1 MELLIPFLVF
11 GAVAMVAVAFMPAK
25 TSNLQARL
33 GPYQYAGPLTERDAA
48 LERPLFHR
56 LGLPLLHKL
65 ASWPARLAPKRAYEE
80 ARQLMVKADVSL
92 DLNLFMG
99 LRAAGMVLAPLLLML
114 LMGFPSSFVMLAFT
128 GLLGWF
134 GGRMP
139 INWLRRKAAARQL
152 KIQRALP
159 DTLDLITVSVEAG
172 LGLDAALSK
181 VVEKT
186 RGPLRDEFGRVLQ
199 EISLGK
205 LRRQSL
211 KDMATRCDVPDLTT
225 FVSAIVQADQM
236 GLGIA
241 EVLRAQAD
249 EVRLRR
255 RQRAE
260 ETAMKAPVKMLFP
273 LLCFI
278 FPAMMSVLLG
288 PAVYRIYKA
297 LSGGAL
303 GGMAG

>member
-1 MELLIPFLVF
+1 MEILIPILVF
-11 GAVAMVAVAFMPAK
+11 ASVALVAVAFMPARG
-25 TSNLQARL
+25 TSLHARL
-33 GPYQYAGPLTERDAA
+33 GPYQYTGPLTERDAA
-48 LERPLFHR
+48 LERPLFQR

-65 ASWPARLAPKRAYEE
+65 SELPARLMPQRAYDE
-80 ARQLMVKADVSL
+80 ARQLMVKADL
-92 DLNLFMG
+92 NMDLNLFMG
-99 LRAAGMVLAPLLLML
+99 LRAGGTVVLPAGYLLFMGLPHDVIGFAMV
-114 LMGFPSSFVMLAFT
+114 
-128 GLLGWF
+128 GLLTWF
-134 GGRMP
+134 GGRLP
-139 INWLRRKAAARQL
+139 INWLRGKAATRQG
-152 KIQRALP
+152 KITRALP

-172 LGLDAALSK
+172 LGLDAALAK

-205 LRRQSL
+205 LRRAAL
-211 KDMATRCDVPDLTT
+211 RDVATRCDVRELTT

-236 GLGIA
+236 GLGVA

-260 ETAMKAPVKMLFP
+260 EAAMKTPVKMLFP
-273 LLCFI
+273 LLACI

-288 PAVYRIYKA
+288 PAVFRIFTAFSSGA
-297 LSGGAL
+297 LSGG
-303 GGMAG
+303 

>member
-11 GAVAMVAVAFMPAK
+11 ASVALVAVAFMPARS
-25 TSNLQARL
+25 TNLQARL
-33 GPYQYAGPLTERDAA
+33 GPYQYAGPLNERDAA
-48 LERPLFHR
+48 LEQPLFQR
-56 LGLPLLHKL
+56 LGLPMLHKL
-65 ASWPARLAPKRAYEE
+65 AEWPAKLAPKRAYQE
-80 ARQLMVKADVSL
+80 AAVLMIKADVTV

-99 LRAAGMVLAPLLLML
+99 LRAAGLVGVPLLVILF
-114 LMGFPSSFVMLAFT
+114 MGFPGDLIMMAMV
-128 GLLGWF
+128 GLSGWF
-134 GGRMP
+134 GGRLP
-139 INWLRRKAAARQL
+139 INWLRRKAAARQG

-172 LGLDAALSK
+172 LGLDAALAK

-199 EISLGK
+199 EVGLGK
-205 LRRQSL
+205 VRRIALR
-211 KDMATRCDVPDLTT
+211 DMSARVDVGDLTS

-236 GLGIA
+236 GLGVA

-249 EVRLRR
+249 EVRLKR

-273 LLCFI
+273 LVCFI
-278 FPAMMSVLLG
+278 FPAMMTVLLG
-288 PAVYRIYKA
+288 PAVYRIYESVI
-297 LSGGAL
+297 SGSFGI
-303 GGMAG
+303 

>member
-11 GAVAMVAVAFMPAK
+11 ASVALVAMAFMPAR
-25 TSNLQARL
+25 SANLQARL
-33 GPYQYAGPLTERDAA
+33 GPYQYAGPLNERGAA
-48 LERPLFHR
+48 LEQPLFQR

-65 ASWPARLAPKRAYEE
+65 AEWPAKLAPKRAYQE
-80 ARQLMVKADVSL
+80 AAVLMIKADVTV

-99 LRAAGMVLAPLLLML
+99 LRAAGLVGVPLLVILF
-114 LMGFPSSFVMLAFT
+114 MGFPADLIMMAMV
-128 GLLGWF
+128 GLSGWF
-134 GGRMP
+134 GGRLP
-139 INWLRRKAAARQL
+139 INWLRRKAAARQG

-172 LGLDAALSK
+172 LGLDAALAK

-199 EISLGK
+199 EVGLGK
-205 LRRQSL
+205 VRRIALR
-211 KDMATRCDVPDLTT
+211 DMSSRVDVADLTS

-236 GLGIA
+236 GLGVA
-241 EVLRAQAD
+241 EVLRAQAE
-249 EVRLRR
+249 EVRLKR

-273 LLCFI
+273 LVCFI
-278 FPAMMSVLLG
+278 FPAMMTVMLG
-288 PAVYRIYKA
+288 PAVYRIYESII
-297 LSGGAL
+297 SGSFGI
-303 GGMAG
+303 

>member
-1 MELLIPFLVF
+1 MELLIPVLVF
-11 GAVAMVAVAFMPAK
+11 AAVAMVGMALMPARS
-25 TSNLQARL
+25 TNLHARL

-48 LERPLFHR
+48 LEQPLVSR

-65 ASWPARLAPKRAYEE
+65 AEWPARLAPKRAYDE
-80 ARQLMVKADVSL
+80 ARQLMIKANISM

-99 LRAAGMVLAPLLLML
+99 LRAVGLVAAPLFAWA
-114 LMGFPSSFVMLAFT
+114 LMGFSTAWLNLLFV
-128 GLLGWF
+128 GLVGWF

-139 INWLRRKAAARQL
+139 INWLRGKAAKRQT
-152 KIQRALP
+152 KIQRSLP

-172 LGLDAALSK
+172 LGLDAALAK
-181 VVEKT
+181 VIEKT
-186 RGPLRDEFGRVLQ
+186 RGPLREEFGRVLQ

-205 LRRQSL
+205 VRRTAL
-211 KDMATRCDVPDLTT
+211 KDLAIRCDVPDLTS
-225 FVSAIVQADQM
+225 FVNAIVQADQM
-236 GLGIA
+236 GLGVA

-273 LLCFI
+273 LVAFI
-278 FPAMMSVLLG
+278 FPAMMTVLLG
-288 PAVYRIYKA
+288 PAVWRIYEA
-297 LSGGAL
+297 IINGGL
-303 GGMAG
+303 GG

>member
-1 MELLIPFLVF
+1 MELLIAALVF
-11 GAVAMVAVAFMPAK
+11 GSVTLAVIALLPGRTAD
-25 TSNLQARL
+25 LHARL
-33 GPYQYAGPLTERDAA
+33 GPYQYSGPLTERDVQ
-48 LERPLFHR
+48 LQQPLLSR
-56 LGLPLLHKL
+56 VGLPLLRRL
-65 ASWPARLAPKRAYEE
+65 AALPARLAPQRAYEE
-80 ARQLMVKADVSL
+80 AERLMETAGWAMDP
-92 DLNLFMG
+92 NLFMG
-99 LRAAGMVLAPLLLML
+99 LRAAGMLGLPLLWL
-114 LMGFPSSFVMLAFT
+114 LVMGLPQSILSLGLV

-134 GGRMP
+134 GGRLP
-139 INWLRRKAAARQL
+139 VNWLRRKAAARQH

-172 LGLDAALSK
+172 LGLDAALAK

-199 EISLGK
+199 EIGLGQS
-205 LRRQSL
+205 RRQAL
-211 KDMATRCDVPDLTT
+211 RDMASRCDVPELTS
-225 FVSAIVQADQM
+225 FAGAIIQADQM

-273 LLCFI
+273 LIACI
-278 FPAMMSVLLG
+278 FPAMMTVLLG
-288 PAVYRIYKA
+288 PAIWRVYVNIIK
-297 LSGGAL
+297 GGSF
-303 GGMAG
+303 

>member
-11 GAVAMVAVAFMPAK
+11 AAVAMVAVAFMPAK
-25 TSNLQARL
+25 ATNLHARL
-33 GPYQYAGPLTERDAA
+33 GPYQYSGPLTERDAA
-48 LERPLFHR
+48 LEQPLVSR

-65 ASWPARLAPKRAYEE
+65 SEWPARLAPKRAYEE
-80 ARQLMVKADVSL
+80 ARQLMIKADVSL

-99 LRAAGMVLAPLLLML
+99 LRAAALVVLPLLVWAVLGFSTSML
-114 LMGFPSSFVMLAFT
+114 SLGFV

-134 GGRMP
+134 GGRLP
-139 INWLRRKAAARQL
+139 INWLRGKAAARQK
-152 KIQRALP
+152 KIQRSLP

-205 LRRQSL
+205 VRRVAL
-211 KDMATRCDVPDLTT
+211 KDLAVRCDVPDLSS
-225 FVSAIVQADQM
+225 FVNAIVQADQM
-236 GLGIA
+236 GLGVA

-273 LLCFI
+273 LVAFI
-278 FPAMMSVLLG
+278 FPAMMTVLLG
-288 PAVYRIYKA
+288 PAIWRIYE
-297 LSGGAL
+297 SVVNGGL
-303 GGMAG
+303 GG

>member
-11 GAVAMVAVAFMPAK
+11 ASVALVAVAFMPAR
-25 TSNLQARL
+25 SANLQARL
-33 GPYQYAGPLTERDAA
+33 GPYQYAGPLNERDAA
-48 LERPLFHR
+48 LEQPLFQR

-65 ASWPARLAPKRAYEE
+65 AEWPAKLAPKRAYQE
-80 ARQLMVKADVSL
+80 AAVLMIKADVTV

-99 LRAAGMVLAPLLLML
+99 LRAAGLVGVPLLVILF
-114 LMGFPSSFVMLAFT
+114 MGFPADLIMMAMV
-128 GLLGWF
+128 GLSGWF
-134 GGRMP
+134 GGRLP
-139 INWLRRKAAARQL
+139 INWLRRKAAARQG

-172 LGLDAALSK
+172 LGLDAALAK

-199 EISLGK
+199 EVGLGK
-205 LRRQSL
+205 VRRIALR
-211 KDMATRCDVPDLTT
+211 DMSSRVDVADLTS

-236 GLGIA
+236 GLGVA

-249 EVRLRR
+249 EVRLKR

-273 LLCFI
+273 LVCFI
-278 FPAMMSVLLG
+278 FPAMMTVLLG
-288 PAVYRIYKA
+288 PAVYRIYDSII
-297 LSGGAL
+297 SGSFGI
-303 GGMAG
+303 

>member
-1 MELLIPFLVF
+1 MEVLIPILVF
-11 GAVAMVAVAFMPAK
+11 TCVALVAIAFVPQRGA
-25 TSNLQARL
+25 NLQARL
-33 GPYQYAGPLTERDAA
+33 GPYQFSGPLTERDAA
-48 LERPLFHR
+48 LERPLIQR

-65 ASWPARLAPKRAYEE
+65 SELPAKLMPQRAYEE
-80 ARQLMVKADVSL
+80 ARSLMIKADLSI

-99 LRAAGMVLAPLLLML
+99 MRAAGVVLLPLVYLVFTGIPGDII
-114 LMGFPSSFVMLAFT
+114 GFGLV

-134 GGRMP
+134 GGRLP
-139 INWLRRKAAARQL
+139 INWLRRKAAARQS
-152 KIQRALP
+152 KITRALP

-199 EISLGK
+199 EIGLGK
-205 LRRQSL
+205 LRRAGM
-211 KDMATRCDVPDLTT
+211 KDMATRCDVPELTT
-225 FVSAIVQADQM
+225 FVGAIVQADQM
-236 GLGIA
+236 GLGVA
-241 EVLRAQAD
+241 DVLRAQSD

-260 ETAMKAPVKMLFP
+260 ETAMKTPVKMLFP
-273 LLCFI
+273 LICFI

-288 PAVYRIYKA
+288 PAIYRIYVA
-297 LSGGAL
+297 FTSGGLA
-303 GGMAG
+303 M

>member
-11 GAVAMVAVAFMPAK
+11 ASVALVAMAFMPAR
-25 TSNLQARL
+25 SANLQARL
-33 GPYQYAGPLTERDAA
+33 GPYQYAGPLNERGAA
-48 LERPLFHR
+48 LEQPLFQR

-65 ASWPARLAPKRAYEE
+65 AEWPAKLAPKRAYQE
-80 ARQLMVKADVSL
+80 AAVLMIKADVTV

-99 LRAAGMVLAPLLLML
+99 LRAAGLVGVPLLVILF
-114 LMGFPSSFVMLAFT
+114 MGFPADLIMMAMV
-128 GLLGWF
+128 GLSGWF
-134 GGRMP
+134 GGRLP
-139 INWLRRKAAARQL
+139 INWLRRKAAARQG

-172 LGLDAALSK
+172 LGLDAALAK

-199 EISLGK
+199 EVGLGK
-205 LRRQSL
+205 VRRIALR
-211 KDMATRCDVPDLTT
+211 DMSSRVDVADLTS

-236 GLGIA
+236 GLGVA

-249 EVRLRR
+249 EVRLKR

-273 LLCFI
+273 LVCFI
-278 FPAMMSVLLG
+278 FPAMMTVLLG
-288 PAVYRIYKA
+288 PAVYRIYESII
-297 LSGGAL
+297 SGSFGI
-303 GGMAG
+303 

>member
-11 GAVAMVAVAFMPAK
+11 ASVALVAVAFMPAR
-25 TSNLQARL
+25 SANLQARL
-33 GPYQYAGPLTERDAA
+33 GPYQYAGPLNERDAA
-48 LERPLFHR
+48 LEQPLFQR

-65 ASWPARLAPKRAYEE
+65 AEWPAKLAPKRAYQE
-80 ARQLMVKADVSL
+80 AAVLMIKADVTV

-99 LRAAGMVLAPLLLML
+99 LRAAGLVGVPLLVILF
-114 LMGFPSSFVMLAFT
+114 MGFPADLIMMAMV
-128 GLLGWF
+128 GLSGWF
-134 GGRMP
+134 GGRLP
-139 INWLRRKAAARQL
+139 INWLRRKAAARQG

-172 LGLDAALSK
+172 LGLDAALAK

-199 EISLGK
+199 EVGLGK
-205 LRRQSL
+205 VRRIALR
-211 KDMATRCDVPDLTT
+211 DMSSRVDVADLTS

-236 GLGIA
+236 GLGVA

-249 EVRLRR
+249 EVRLKR

-273 LLCFI
+273 LVCFI
-278 FPAMMSVLLG
+278 FPAMMTVLLG
-288 PAVYRIYKA
+288 PAVYRIYESII
-297 LSGGAL
+297 SGSFGI
-303 GGMAG
+303 

>member
-11 GAVAMVAVAFMPAK
+11 GAVALVAVALTPQK
-25 TSNLQARL
+25 TTNLHARL

-48 LERPLFHR
+48 LERPLLQRLGMPLLQKLAHFPAKLAPQR
-56 LGLPLLHKL
+56 AYDEARTLMIKADLSFDLNLFMALRAAGLLGLPLLGL
-65 ASWPARLAPKRAYEE
+65 LFFGIPNSI
-80 ARQLMVKADVSL
+80 VSL
-92 DLNLFMG
+92 AFFG
-99 LRAAGMVLAPLLLML
+99 LV
-114 LMGFPSSFVMLAFT
+114 S
-128 GLLGWF
+128 WF

-139 INWLRRKAAARQL
+139 INWLRKRAASRQQ
-152 KIQRALP
+152 KIQRSLP

-186 RGPLRDEFGRVLQ
+186 RGPLRDEFGRVLN
-199 EISLGK
+199 EVSLGK
-205 LRRQSL
+205 LRRQAL
-211 KDMATRCDVPDLTT
+211 KDLAARVDVPDLNS

-236 GLGIA
+236 GLGVA

-273 LLCFI
+273 LVACI
-278 FPAMMSVLLG
+278 FPAMMTVLLG
-288 PAVYRIYKA
+288 PAIWRIYVA
-297 LSGGAL
+297 IISGGI
-303 GGMAG
+303 GGA

>member
-1 MELLIPFLVF
+1 MELLIPVLVF
-11 GAVAMVAVAFMPAK
+11 AAVALVAVALTPARGA
-25 TSNLQARL
+25 NLHARL

-48 LERPLFHR
+48 LEKPLFSR

-65 ASWPARLAPKRAYEE
+65 AEWPARLAPKRAYEE
-80 ARQLMVKADVSL
+80 ARRLMIKADVTL

-99 LRAAGMVLAPLLLML
+99 LRAACLVGLPLLWL
-114 LMGFPSSFVMLAFT
+114 LIFGIPGSLLSLGFVVLI
-128 GLLGWF
+128 GWF
-134 GGRMP
+134 GGRLP
-139 INWLRRKAAARQL
+139 TNWLRRKAAAREL

-172 LGLDAALSK
+172 LGLDAAIAK

-186 RGPLRDEFGRVLQ
+186 RGPLREEFGRVLQ

-205 LRRQSL
+205 ARRLSLR
-211 KDMATRCDVPDLTT
+211 DMAARTDVPDLNS

-236 GLGIA
+236 GLGVA

-260 ETAMKAPVKMLFP
+260 ETAMKAPVKMLMP
-273 LLCFI
+273 LVGFI
-278 FPAMMSVLLG
+278 FPAMMTVLLG
-288 PAVYRIYKA
+288 PAVWRIY
-297 LSGGAL
+297 SSIVNGSFGG
-303 GGMAG
+303 

>member
-1 MELLIPFLVF
+1 MELLIPVLVF
-11 GAVAMVAVAFMPAK
+11 GAVALVAMALAPAK
-25 TSNLQARL
+25 TTNLHARL

-48 LERPLFHR
+48 LERPFMHR
-56 LGLPLLHKL
+56 LGLPLLQKL
-65 ASWPARLAPKRAYEE
+65 AHFPAKLAPQRAYDE
-80 ARQLMVKADVSL
+80 ARRLMIKADL
-92 DLNLFMG
+92 NFDLNLFMA
-99 LRAAGMVLAPLLLML
+99 LRAAGLFVVPLLAILFF
-114 LMGFPSSFVMLAFT
+114 GFPDSIVRFGFV
-128 GLLGWF
+128 GLVGWF
-134 GGRMP
+134 GGRLP
-139 INWLRRKAAARQL
+139 INWLRKRAAARQH

-186 RGPLRDEFGRVLQ
+186 RGPLRDEFGRVLD

-205 LRRQSL
+205 LRRQAL
-211 KDMATRCDVPDLTT
+211 KDLATRVDVPDISS

-236 GLGIA
+236 GLGVA

-273 LLCFI
+273 LVACI
-278 FPAMMSVLLG
+278 FPAMMTVLLG
-288 PAVYRIYKA
+288 PAIWRIYVA
-297 LSGGAL
+297 IISGGL
-303 GGMAG
+303 GGA

>member
-11 GAVAMVAVAFMPAK
+11 GAVALAAVAVMPAK
-25 TSNLQARL
+25 TSNLHARL

-48 LERPLFHR
+48 LERPLLQR
-56 LGLPLLHKL
+56 IGLPLLHKL
-65 ASWPARLAPKRAYEE
+65 ASWPARLAPQRAFDE
-80 ARQLMVKADVSL
+80 ARVLLVRADVTL

-99 LRAAGMVLAPLLLML
+99 LRAAGMICLPLFVML
-114 LMGFPSSFVMLAFT
+114 LMGLPNTPVLVALV
-128 GLLGWF
+128 GLSGWF

-139 INWLRRKAAARQL
+139 INWLRRKASARQT

-172 LGLDAALSK
+172 LGLDAALAK

-186 RGPLRDEFGRVLQ
+186 RGPLREEFGRVLQ
-199 EISLGK
+199 EIGLGK
-205 LRRQSL
+205 VRRQSL
-211 KDMATRCDVPDLTT
+211 RDMAARVDVPDLTT
-225 FVSAIVQADQM
+225 FTGAIVQADQM
-236 GLGIA
+236 GLGVA

-273 LLCFI
+273 LIAFI

-288 PAVYRIYKA
+288 PAVYRIFKA
-297 LSGGAL
+297 LTSGAFGL
-303 GGMAG
+303 

>member
-11 GAVAMVAVAFMPAK
+11 GAVALAGVALTPAR

-33 GPYQYAGPLTERDAA
+33 GPYQYSGPLTERDAA
-48 LERPLFHR
+48 LERPLFQR

-65 ASWPARLAPKRAYEE
+65 AEWPARLAPQRAYDE
-80 ARQLMVKADVSL
+80 ARQLMVKADVMI

-99 LRAAGMVLAPLLLML
+99 LRAAGMVGLPLLLL
-114 LMGFPSSFVMLAFT
+114 LFT
-128 GLLGWF
+128 GVPNNLVMALFTALVGWF
-134 GGRMP
+134 GGRLP
-139 INWLRRKAAARQL
+139 INWLRRKAAARQT

-172 LGLDAALSK
+172 LGLDAAISK

-186 RGPLRDEFGRVLQ
+186 RGPLREEFGRVLQ
-199 EISLGK
+199 EIGLGK
-205 LRRQSL
+205 VRRTSLR
-211 KDMATRCDVPDLTT
+211 DMATRVDVPDLTT
-225 FVSAIVQADQM
+225 FVGAIVQADQM
-236 GLGIA
+236 GLGVA

-260 ETAMKAPVKMLFP
+260 ETAMKAPVKMLLP
-273 LLCFI
+273 LIAFI

-288 PAVYRIYKA
+288 PAVYRIYQA
-297 LSGGAL
+297 LSSGAFGG
-303 GGMAG
+303 

>member
-11 GAVAMVAVAFMPAK
+11 AAVATVVLAFMPPK
-25 TSNLQARL
+25 TTNLHARL
-33 GPYQYAGPLTERDAA
+33 GPYQYSGPLTERDAA
-48 LERPLFHR
+48 LEQPLVSR

-65 ASWPARLAPKRAYEE
+65 AEWPARLAPKRAYDE
-80 ARQLMVKADVSL
+80 ARQLMVKADVAM

-99 LRAAGMVLAPLLLML
+99 LRAAALVLLPLLVWA
-114 LMGFPSSFVMLAFT
+114 LMGFSTSLTSLLLV
-128 GLLGWF
+128 GLLAWF
-134 GGRMP
+134 GGRLP
-139 INWLRRKAAARQL
+139 INWLRGKAAARQA

-205 LRRQSL
+205 VRRVAL
-211 KDMATRCDVPDLTT
+211 KDLAARCDVQDLTS
-225 FVSAIVQADQM
+225 FVNAIVQADQM
-236 GLGIA
+236 GLGVA

-273 LLCFI
+273 LVAFI
-278 FPAMMSVLLG
+278 FPAMMTVLLG
-288 PAVYRIYKA
+288 PAIWRIYESIV
-297 LSGGAL
+297 SGGF
-303 GGMAG
+303 GG